1 MMFHSASP
9 VEHEEGC
16 PITTSVA
23 RPCPNPGSPPH
34 DTMADDGEEV
44 ALLFPYVIDDLGEA
58 ARQRHARHFLA
69 SALSHGV
76 EPCAQRPGPTRR
88 LGSGENEDPA
98 EQRAAFLTDVARPDP
113 IGARPDARSQP
124 DVARDLLGVRKAV
137 NVTKLENEHDGDEGP
152 DAGDRTQPLY
162 APIATPPLCDLDVEL
177 TNVGVQKAEQR
188 NSVLPDPV
196 RNLRQGQALELLG
209 PARREPALARGRL
222 EIAAGA

>member
-76 EPCAQRPGPTRR
+76 QPCAQRPGPTRR

-152 DAGDRTQPLY
+152 MPGIVHSRCT
-162 APIATPPLCDLDVEL
+162 
-177 TNVGVQKAEQR
+177 R
-188 NSVLPDPV
+188 RSLPHRCV
-196 RNLRQGQALELLG
+196 
-209 PARREPALARGRL
+209 
-222 EIAAGA
+222 ISTSS